1 MKAILFT
8 IFLNSFWA
16 FNTLAQHHTMS
27 DKATIA
33 PSDTVSPGR
42 KRAPS
47 ATGQKHDGMEHGQM
61 DHSRTGT
68 PERRPGQ
75 MNHGSMDNMAG
86 MNHAMGDSSGMMMT
100 HSFSRNLPM
109 NRNGSGTSWHPDNTP
124 MYAYMTHGKKWSYM
138 VHYSVFLRYNSQNT
152 NNRDKRGSDRQFD
165 APNWFMGMAQR
176 QIGQRGLL
184 LLRAMVSLDAITVG
198 NGGYPLLFQSGES
211 YKGQPLIDRQHPHDL
226 FSELSVGYTHSFSR
240 DIDLYGYVGYPGEPA
255 LGPPAFMHRISTF
268 NNPDAPLGHHWE
280 DATHILFGVATA
292 GFRYKWVK
300 LEASRFTGR
309 EPDEQRLNFD
319 RPRFDSYSYR
329 ISVNPSPSLA
339 LQFSQG
345 YIKSPEDLHPEDN
358 TTRTTASV
366 LHSVPLSGQADHYVT
381 SAFVWGLNNSHGTNE
396 QAFLAESS
404 LQLGRTAFY
413 GRYENVGK
421 SPEEIGLEAE
431 IPNQRILTNNAL
443 TLGMNYRLLQYASTD
458 LVLGAQLT
466 GNMPEQALQ
475 PYYGKFPLSGEV
487 YLRITPS
494 VMVTNMMQGMKNMGG
509 MHHNMK

>member
-1 MKAILFT
+1 MKLFV
-8 IFLNSFWA
+8 
-16 FNTLAQHHTMS
+16 TLFFACWFVIPSTAQHNH
-27 DKATIA
+27 
-33 PSDTVSPGR
+33 SPGMSADTLKPASDR
-42 KRAPS
+42 STLNPS
-47 ATGQKHDGMEHGQM
+47 TDRQM
-61 DHSRTGT
+61 DHS
-68 PERRPGQ
+68 Q
-75 MNHGSMDNMAG
+75 MNHGTMDNMAG
-86 MNHAMGDSSGMMMT
+86 MNQAMSDSGSMQSGMGMT

-138 VHYSVFLRYNSQNT
+138 VHYSLFIRYNSQNT

-184 LLRAMVSLDAITVG
+184 LIRAMVSLDALTVG
-198 NGGYPLLFQSGES
+198 NGGYPLLYQSGES
-211 YKGQPLIDRQHPHDL
+211 YRGQPLIDRQHPHDL
-226 FSELSVGYTHSFSR
+226 FSELSVGYTHAFSR
-240 DIDLYGYVGYPGEPA
+240 DIDLYGYLGYPGEPA
-255 LGPPAFMHRISTF
+255 LGPPAFMHRISAF

-319 RPRFDSYSYR
+319 RPRFDSYSFR
-329 ISVNPSPSLA
+329 LSVNPSPALA
-339 LQFSQG
+339 FQISQG

-358 TTRTTASV
+358 TTHTTASV
-366 LHSVPLSGQADHYVT
+366 LHSVPLGSQADHYIT

-421 SPEEIGLEAE
+421 SPEELGLEAE
-431 IPNQRILTNNAL
+431 LPNQRILMNNAL
-443 TLGMNYRLLQYASTD
+443 TLGMNYRILQYASTD

-466 GNMPEQALQ
+466 GNMPERALQ
-475 PYYGKFPLSGEV
+475 AIYGKFPLSGEV

-494 VMVTNMMQGMKNMGG
+494 VMVMNMMRSMKGMGT
-509 MHHNMK
+509 MHHNLK

>member
-1 MKAILFT
+1 
-8 IFLNSFWA
+8 
-16 FNTLAQHHTMS
+16 
-27 DKATIA
+27 
-33 PSDTVSPGR
+33 
-42 KRAPS
+42 
-47 ATGQKHDGMEHGQM
+47 
-61 DHSRTGT
+61 
-68 PERRPGQ
+68 
-75 MNHGSMDNMAG
+75 
-86 MNHAMGDSSGMMMT
+86 MNHAMGDSSGTMMT

-124 MYAYMTHGKKWSYM
+124 MYAYMKHGKKWSYM
-138 VHYSVFLRYNSQNT
+138 AHYSVFLRYNSQNT
-152 NNRDKRGSDRQFD
+152 NNRDKRGSGRQFD

-176 QIGQRGLL
+176 PVGQRGLL
-184 LLRAMVSLDAITVG
+184 LLRVMMSLDALTVG
-198 NGGYPLLFQSGES
+198 NSGYPLLFQSGES
-211 YKGQPLIDRQHPHDL
+211 YRGQPLIDRQHPHDL
-226 FSELSVGYTHSFSR
+226 FSELSVGYTHAFSR

-280 DATHILFGVATA
+280 DATHILFGVATV

-300 LEASRFTGR
+300 LETSRFTGR

-358 TTRTTASV
+358 TTRTTASL
-366 LHSVPLSGQADHYVT
+366 LHSVPLGGRADRYLA

-396 QAFLAESS
+396 QAFLAEST
-404 LQLGRTAFY
+404 LQLGRTGVY
-413 GRYENVGK
+413 GRYEHVGK

-431 IPNQRILTNNAL
+431 LPNQSILTNNAL

-458 LVLGAQLT
+458 LVVGAQLT
-466 GNMPEQALQ
+466 GNRPEKALQ
-475 PYYGKFPLSGEV
+475 PYYGAFPLSGQV
-487 YLRITPS
+487 YVRITPS
-494 VMVTNMMQGMKNMGG
+494 VLVMNMMRGMNHMGG
-509 MHHNMK
+509 MGHRMK